1 MNVKRIV
8 AKTSREA
15 MRQLREV
22 LGPDAVILSN
32 RAVEGGVEVLA
43 MPAEAIAS
51 MAPPVDDTPPPR
63 RPDAEDFQA
72 RTQEAPRQ
80 PRLRDMP
87 AREAAPFDAA
97 DLGRP
102 ATART
107 EPLRSEA
114 EPAVSFKR
122 RLIERVAVPTQES
135 AEMTQSILAELK
147 AMRTRL
153 ETRID
158 DLAWRELPG
167 RDPAGAGVMRDLLSA
182 GFSTTLARDMLDSL
196 PHDEPDAQVWMRNT
210 LMKRLNVMQHETDL
224 LDEGGVFALMGPT
237 GAGKTTTTAK
247 LAARFVVRHGAD
259 KLALLTTDSYRIG
272 GHEQLRIYGK
282 ILGVTVH
289 AVRDAADLKLALA
302 ELRNKHT
309 VLIDTVGMSQRDQA
323 VAEQVEML
331 CQAGQPIKRLLML
344 NATSHGDT
352 LNEVVEAYRQ
362 RGLDGCILTKIDEA
376 ASLGPALDCAI
387 RHDLMVHYLATG
399 QRVPED
405 LHLANRQYLIHR
417 AFKTRTLKSPWQID
431 ESELAYAMS
440 GQGLHAESAVSLG

>member
-15 MRQLREV
+15 MRQLRDV

-32 RAVEGGVEVLA
+32 RAVDGGVEVLA
-43 MPAEAIAS
+43 LAAEDIAS
-51 MAPPVDDTPPPR
+51 MAPPVVD
-63 RPDAEDFQA
+63 
-72 RTQEAPRQ
+72 
-80 PRLRDMP
+80 
-87 AREAAPFDAA
+87 
-97 DLGRP
+97 
-102 ATART
+102 
-107 EPLRSEA
+107 
-114 EPAVSFKR
+114 EPAPAPVFRAVVPTSEPEPQPEVTIKR
-122 RLIERVAVPTQES
+122 RLIERVAVPSEDS
-135 AEMTQSILAELK
+135 AQLAKSVVGEIKGEIKTLQ
-147 AMRTRL
+147 TRL
-153 ETRID
+153 ESQLA
-158 DLAWRELPG
+158 DLAWRDLPG
-167 RDPAGAGVMRDLLSA
+167 RDPAGAGVMRDMLSA
-182 GFSTTLARDMLDSL
+182 GFSATLARELLDTL
-196 PHDEPDAQVWMRNT
+196 PKGDAEQAQAWMRNT
-210 LMKRLNVMQHETDL
+210 LMKRLNVMQNETDM
-224 LDEGGVFALMGPT
+224 LDNGGVFALMGPT

-289 AVRDAADLKLALA
+289 AVRDAADLRLALS

-331 CQAGQPIKRLLML
+331 CQAGKQIKRLLLL

-352 LNEVVEAYRQ
+352 LNEVVQAYQ
-362 RGLDGCILTKIDEA
+362 TRGLDGCILSKVDEA

-387 RHDLMVHYLATG
+387 RHELNVHYLATG

-417 AFKTRTLKSPWQID
+417 AFKTRTLSSPWQLD
-431 ESELAYAMS
+431 ESELAFAMS
-440 GQGLHAESAVSLG
+440 GLQATYRESAVALG

>member
-15 MRQLREV
+15 MRQLRDM

-32 RAVEGGVEVLA
+32 RTVEGGVEVLA
-43 MPAEAIAS
+43 LPAEDIAA
-51 MAPPVDDTPPPR
+51 MAPP
-63 RPDAEDFQA
+63 
-72 RTQEAPRQ
+72 
-80 PRLRDMP
+80 
-87 AREAAPFDAA
+87 AA
-97 DLGRP
+97 DATVSAPVRASPP
-102 ATART
+102 AAHQADP
-107 EPLRSEA
+107 EPV
-114 EPAVSFKR
+114 PAVTIKR
-122 RLIERVAVPTQES
+122 RLIERVAVPGQDS
-135 AEMTQSILAELK
+135 AQLAQSVISEIK
-147 AMRTRL
+147 SMQVRL
-153 ETRID
+153 ESQLA
-158 DLAWRELPG
+158 DLAWRDLPG
-167 RDPAGAGVMRDLLSA
+167 RDPAGAAVMRDMLAA
-182 GFSTTLARDMLDSL
+182 GFSATLARELLETL
-196 PHDEPDAQVWMRNT
+196 PKGDVEQSQAWARNV
-210 LMKRLNVMQHETDL
+210 LMKRLQVMQSETDM
-224 LDEGGVFALMGPT
+224 LDAGGVFALMGPT

-282 ILGVTVH
+282 ILGATVH
-289 AVRDAADLKLALA
+289 AVRDAADLRLALS

-331 CQAGQPIKRLLML
+331 CQAGKQIKRLLLL

-352 LNEVVEAYRQ
+352 LNEVVQAYQ
-362 RGLDGCILTKIDEA
+362 TRGLDGCILSKVDEA

-387 RHDLMVHYLATG
+387 RHELNVHYLATG

-417 AFKTRTLKSPWQID
+417 AFKTRTLSSPWQLD
-431 ESELAYAMS
+431 ESELAFAMS
-440 GQGLHAESAVSLG
+440 GLQATHRESAVALG

>member
-15 MRQLREV
+15 MRQLRDA

-43 MPAEAIAS
+43 LPAEDIAA
-51 MAPPVDDTPPPR
+51 MAPPVV
-63 RPDAEDFQA
+63 
-72 RTQEAPRQ
+72 EAPVSAPVR
-80 PRLRDMP
+80 
-87 AREAAPFDAA
+87 AAPAVA
-97 DLGRP
+97 DLQS
-102 ATART
+102 
-107 EPLRSEA
+107 EPEPS
-114 EPAVSFKR
+114 PAVTIKR
-122 RLIERVAVPTQES
+122 RLIERVAVPSEDS
-135 AEMTQSILAELK
+135 AQLAQSVISEIK
-147 AMRTRL
+147 SMQMRL
-153 ETRID
+153 ESQLA
-158 DLAWRELPG
+158 DLAWRDLPG
-167 RDPAGAGVMRDLLSA
+167 RDPSGAAVMRDMLAA
-182 GFSTTLARDMLDSL
+182 GFSATLAREMLEAL
-196 PHDEPDAQVWMRNT
+196 PKGDAEQAQAWMRNT
-210 LMKRLNVMQHETDL
+210 LMKRLNVMQSETDM
-224 LDEGGVFALMGPT
+224 LDAGGVFALMGPT

-289 AVRDAADLKLALA
+289 AVRDAADLRLALS

-331 CQAGQPIKRLLML
+331 CQAGKQIKRLLLL

-352 LNEVVEAYRQ
+352 LNEVVQAYQ
-362 RGLDGCILTKIDEA
+362 ARGLDGCILSKVDEA

-387 RHDLMVHYLATG
+387 RHELNVHYLATG

-417 AFKTRTLKSPWQID
+417 AFKTRTLSSPWQLD
-431 ESELAYAMS
+431 DSELAFAMS
-440 GQGLHAESAVSLG
+440 GIQSIQRESAVALG

>member
-15 MRQLREV
+15 MRQLRDL

-43 MPAEAIAS
+43 LAADDIAA
-51 MAPPVDDTPPPR
+51 MAPPAVDAPAPAP
-63 RPDAEDFQA
+63 
-72 RTQEAPRQ
+72 APRSPKPWAQ
-80 PRLRDMP
+80 APEVQT
-87 AREAAPFDAA
+87 EAD
-97 DLGRP
+97 
-102 ATART
+102 
-107 EPLRSEA
+107 
-114 EPAVSFKR
+114 PAVTIKR
-122 RLIERVAVPTQES
+122 RLVERVAVPSQDSAQLAQSVISEIKSMQMCLES
-135 AEMTQSILAELK
+135 QLA
-147 AMRTRL
+147 
-153 ETRID
+153 
-158 DLAWRELPG
+158 DLVWRDLPG
-167 RDPAGAGVMRDLLSA
+167 RDPSGAAVMRDMLAA
-182 GFSTTLARDMLDSL
+182 GFSATLARELLETL
-196 PHDEPDAQVWMRNT
+196 PKGDAEQAQAWMKNT
-210 LMKRLNVMQHETDL
+210 LMKRLQVVQSETDM
-224 LDEGGVFALMGPT
+224 LDAGGVFALMGPT

-289 AVRDAADLKLALA
+289 AVRDAADLRLALS

-331 CQAGQPIKRLLML
+331 CQAGKQIKRLLLL

-352 LNEVVEAYRQ
+352 LDEVVQAYRT
-362 RGLDGCILTKIDEA
+362 RGLDGCILSKIDEA

-387 RHDLMVHYLATG
+387 RHDLNVHYLATG

-417 AFKTRTLKSPWQID
+417 AFKARTHASPWQLD
-431 ESELAYAMS
+431 DSELGFALS
-440 GQGLHAESAVSLG
+440 GIQTMQRESAVSLG

>member
-15 MRQLREV
+15 MRQLRDA

-43 MPAEAIAS
+43 LAADDIAA
-51 MAPPVDDTPPPR
+51 MAPPVNDAPAPAPEPR
-63 RPDAEDFQA
+63 SPAPWVRP
-72 RTQEAPRQ
+72 
-80 PRLRDMP
+80 
-87 AREAAPFDAA
+87 
-97 DLGRP
+97 
-102 ATART
+102 
-107 EPLRSEA
+107 SEEQD
-114 EPAVSFKR
+114 EPAPAVTIKR
-122 RLIERVAVPTQES
+122 RLIERVAVSSQDSAQLAQSVISEIKSMQTCLES
-135 AEMTQSILAELK
+135 QLA
-147 AMRTRL
+147 
-153 ETRID
+153 
-158 DLAWRELPG
+158 DLVWRDLPG
-167 RDPAGAGVMRDLLSA
+167 RDPSGATVMREMLAA
-182 GFSTTLARDMLDSL
+182 GFSATLARELLESL
-196 PHDEPDAQVWMRNT
+196 PKSDAEQAQAWMRNT
-210 LMKRLNVMQHETDL
+210 LMKRLQVMQSETDM
-224 LDEGGVFALMGPT
+224 LDGGGVFALMGPT

-289 AVRDAADLKLALA
+289 AVRDAADLRLALS

-331 CQAGQPIKRLLML
+331 CQAGKQIKRLLVL

-352 LNEVVEAYRQ
+352 LDEVVQAYRT
-362 RGLDGCILTKIDEA
+362 RGLDGCILSKIDEA

-387 RHDLMVHYLATG
+387 RHELNVHYLATG

-417 AFKTRTLKSPWQID
+417 AFKPRTLASPWQLD
-431 ESELAYAMS
+431 DSELGFALS
-440 GQGLHAESAVSLG
+440 GIQTMQRESAVSLG

>member
-32 RAVEGGVEVLA
+32 RAVDGGVEVLA
-43 MPAEAIAS
+43 LPAEAIAA
-51 MAPPVDDTPPPR
+51 MAPPVVETPPPR
-63 RPDAEDFQA
+63 APEPAPVR
-72 RTQEAPRQ
+72 QEARS
-80 PRLRDMP
+80 
-87 AREAAPFDAA
+87 AREAVD
-97 DLGRP
+97 
-102 ATART
+102 
-107 EPLRSEA
+107 A
-114 EPAVSFKR
+114 EPAVTFKR
-122 RLIERVAVPTQES
+122 RLIERVAVPSQDS
-135 AEMTQSILAELK
+135 AEIAQSIIGEIK
-147 AMRTRL
+147 AMRSRL
-153 ETRID
+153 ESQIS
-158 DLAWRELPG
+158 DLAWRDLPG
-167 RDPAGAGVMRDLLSA
+167 RDPAGAALMRDLLSA
-182 GFSTTLARDMLDSL
+182 GFSAALARDMLDGL
-196 PHDEPDAQVWMRNT
+196 PRGEHENDAQAWMRNT
-210 LMKRLNVMQHETDL
+210 LMKRLNVMQSETDL
-224 LDEGGVFALMGPT
+224 LDAGGVFALMGPT

-289 AVRDAADLKLALA
+289 AVRDAADLRLALS

-352 LNEVVEAYRQ
+352 LNEVVEAYRR

-417 AFKTRTLKSPWQID
+417 AFKTRTLSSPWQLD
-431 ESELAYAMS
+431 EHELAYAMN
-440 GQGLHAESAVSLG
+440 GYGVHAESAVSLG

>member
-15 MRQLREV
+15 MRQLRDA

-43 MPAEAIAS
+43 LPAEDIAA
-51 MAPPVDDTPPPR
+51 MAPPVVDEPVVSLSHRATMREMPP
-63 RPDAEDFQA
+63 E
-72 RTQEAPRQ
+72 
-80 PRLRDMP
+80 
-87 AREAAPFDAA
+87 
-97 DLGRP
+97 
-102 ATART
+102 T
-107 EPLRSEA
+107 EP
-114 EPAVSFKR
+114 EPEVTIKR
-122 RLIERVAVPTQES
+122 RLIERVAVPTEDS
-135 AEMTQSILAELK
+135 AQLAQSVVGELRGEIK
-147 AMRTRL
+147 AMQARL
-153 ETRID
+153 ESQLA
-158 DLAWRELPG
+158 DLAWRDLPG
-167 RDPAGAGVMRDLLSA
+167 RDPAGASVMRDMLAA
-182 GFSTTLARDMLDSL
+182 GFSATLAREMLETL
-196 PHDEPDAQVWMRNT
+196 PKGDAEQAQVWMRNT
-210 LMKRLNVMQHETDL
+210 LMKRLNVMQSETDM
-224 LDEGGVFALMGPT
+224 LDGGGVFALMGPT

-289 AVRDAADLKLALA
+289 AVRDAADLRLALS
-302 ELRNKHT
+302 ELRSKHT

-331 CQAGQPIKRLLML
+331 FQAGKQIKRLLLL

-352 LNEVVEAYRQ
+352 LNEVVQAYQ
-362 RGLDGCILTKIDEA
+362 TRGLDGCILSKVDEA

-387 RHDLMVHYLATG
+387 RHELNVHYLATG

-417 AFKTRTLKSPWQID
+417 AFKTRTLSSPWQLD
-431 ESELAYAMS
+431 DSELAFAMS
-440 GQGLHAESAVSLG
+440 GVQSIQRESAVALG

>member
-15 MRQLREV
+15 MRQLRDA

-32 RAVEGGVEVLA
+32 RAVDGGVEVLA
-43 MPAEAIAS
+43 LPAEDIAA
-51 MAPPVDDTPPPR
+51 MAPPVV
-63 RPDAEDFQA
+63 
-72 RTQEAPRQ
+72 EAP
-80 PRLRDMP
+80 
-87 AREAAPFDAA
+87 AAAP
-97 DLGRP
+97 
-102 ATART
+102 ATR
-107 EPLRSEA
+107 EPVPNAHIAA
-114 EPAVSFKR
+114 EPAPAVTIKR
-122 RLIERVAVPTQES
+122 RLIERVAVPSEDSSQL
-135 AEMTQSILAELK
+135 AQSVISEIK
-147 AMRTRL
+147 AMQLRL
-153 ETRID
+153 ENQLA
-158 DLAWRELPG
+158 DLAWRDLPG
-167 RDPAGAGVMRDLLSA
+167 RDPAGAAVMRDMLAA
-182 GFSTTLARDMLDSL
+182 GFSATLARELLETL
-196 PHDEPDAQVWMRNT
+196 PKGDVEQAQAWAKNT
-210 LMKRLNVMQHETDL
+210 LMKRLQVMQSETEM
-224 LDEGGVFALMGPT
+224 LDGGGVFALMGPT

-289 AVRDAADLKLALA
+289 AVRDAADLRLALS

-331 CQAGQPIKRLLML
+331 CQAGKPIKRLLLL

-352 LNEVVEAYRQ
+352 LNEVVQAYRT
-362 RGLDGCILTKIDEA
+362 RGLDGCILSKVDEA

-387 RHDLMVHYLATG
+387 RHDLRVHYLATG

-417 AFKTRTLKSPWQID
+417 AFKARTPASPWQLD
-431 ESELAYAMS
+431 ESELAFALS
-440 GQGLHAESAVSLG
+440 GLQPTQRESAVALG

>member
-15 MRQLREV
+15 MRQLRDA

-32 RAVEGGVEVLA
+32 RTVDGGVEVLA
-43 MPAEAIAS
+43 LAAEDIAS
-51 MAPPVDDTPPPR
+51 MAPPVV
-63 RPDAEDFQA
+63 
-72 RTQEAPRQ
+72 EAP
-80 PRLRDMP
+80 
-87 AREAAPFDAA
+87 AIAAPAKAPLA
-97 DLGRP
+97 DVQDE
-102 ATART
+102 T
-107 EPLRSEA
+107 EPA
-114 EPAVSFKR
+114 PAVAIKR
-122 RLIERVAVPTQES
+122 RLVERVAVPSTDSTQL
-135 AEMTQSILAELK
+135 AQSVVGEIRGEIK
-147 AMRTRL
+147 AMQMRL
-153 ETRID
+153 ESQLA
-158 DLAWRELPG
+158 DLAWRDLPG
-167 RDPAGAGVMRDLLSA
+167 RDPAGAAVMRDMLAA
-182 GFSTTLARDMLDSL
+182 GFSATLARELLETMPKGDV
-196 PHDEPDAQVWMRNT
+196 EQAQGWAKNT
-210 LMKRLNVMQHETDL
+210 LMKRLQVMQSETDM
-224 LDEGGVFALMGPT
+224 LDGGSVFALMGPT

-282 ILGVTVH
+282 ILGVAVH
-289 AVRDAADLKLALA
+289 AVRDAADLRLALS

-331 CQAGQPIKRLLML
+331 CQAGKPIKRLLLL

-352 LNEVVEAYRQ
+352 LNEVVQAYRT
-362 RGLDGCILTKIDEA
+362 RGLDGCILSKVDEA

-387 RHDLMVHYLATG
+387 RHQLSVHYLATG

-417 AFKTRTLKSPWQID
+417 AFKARTQASPWQLD
-431 ESELAYAMS
+431 DSELAFALS
-440 GQGLHAESAVSLG
+440 GSQAAHRESAVSLG

>member
-32 RAVEGGVEVLA
+32 RAVDGGVEVLA
-43 MPAEAIAS
+43 IPAEDIAA
-51 MAPPVDDTPPPR
+51 MAPPVVDMPTPTPVP
-63 RPDAEDFQA
+63 
-72 RTQEAPRQ
+72 APR
-80 PRLRDMP
+80 PREM
-87 AREAAPFDAA
+87 AA
-97 DLGRP
+97 DQQS
-102 ATART
+102 
-107 EPLRSEA
+107 EPNPE
-114 EPAVSFKR
+114 VSFKR
-122 RLIERVAVPTQES
+122 RLVERVALPSEEGAQLAKSVISEIK
-135 AEMTQSILAELK
+135 MMQS
-147 AMRTRL
+147 RL
-153 ETRID
+153 ENQLA
-158 DLAWRELPG
+158 DLAWRDLPG
-167 RDPAGAGVMRDLLSA
+167 RDPSGATLMRDMLAA
-182 GFSTTLARDMLDSL
+182 GFSATLARELLDSL
-196 PHDEPDAQVWMRNT
+196 PRGEARGDTEQAQVWMRNT
-210 LMKRLNVMQHETDL
+210 LMKRLQVMQNETDM
-224 LDEGGVFALMGPT
+224 LDGGGVFALMGPT

-247 LAARFVVRHGAD
+247 LAARFVVRHGAS

-289 AVRDAADLKLALA
+289 AVRDAADLRIALK

-331 CQAGQPIKRLLML
+331 CQADHPIKRLLLL

-352 LNEVVEAYRQ
+352 LDEVVRAYQ
-362 RGLDGCILTKIDEA
+362 SRGLDGCILSKVDEA

-387 RHDLMVHYLATG
+387 RHQLNVHYLATG

-417 AFKTRTLKSPWQID
+417 AFKTRTLSSPWQLD
-431 ESELAYAMS
+431 DSELAFALS
-440 GQGLHAESAVSLG
+440 SPQANHRESVVFHG

>member
-15 MRQLREV
+15 MRQLRDV

-43 MPAEAIAS
+43 MPVEAIAS
-51 MAPPVDDTPPPR
+51 MAPPVDDMPAPLIAETEDYTLSLRLPPAR
-63 RPDAEDFQA
+63 ERP
-72 RTQEAPRQ
+72 PRQ
-80 PRLRDMP
+80 PDVQ
-87 AREAAPFDAA
+87 
-97 DLGRP
+97 
-102 ATART
+102 
-107 EPLRSEA
+107 
-114 EPAVSFKR
+114 PAVTFKR
-122 RLIERVAVPTQES
+122 RLVERVAVPAPES
-135 AEMTQSILAELK
+135 TEMAQSILAELK
-147 AMRTRL
+147 SMRTRL
-153 ETRID
+153 ESRID
-158 DLAWRELPG
+158 DLAWRDLPG
-167 RDPAGAGVMRDLLSA
+167 RDPAGAALMRDLISA
-182 GFSTTLARDMLDSL
+182 GFSATLARDMLDQL
-196 PHDEPDAQVWMRNT
+196 PHDESDAQAWMRNT
-210 LMKRLNVMQHETDL
+210 LMKRLSVMQHETDL
-224 LDEGGVFALMGPT
+224 LDAGGVFALMGPT

-289 AVRDAADLKLALA
+289 AVRDAADLKLALT

-331 CQAGQPIKRLLML
+331 CQVGQPIKRLLML

-352 LNEVVEAYRQ
+352 LNEVVEAYRR
-362 RGLDGCILTKIDEA
+362 RGLDGCILTKLDEA

-417 AFKTRTLKSPWQID
+417 AFKTRTLASPWQIQSD
-431 ESELAYAMS
+431 ELAYAMC
-440 GQGLHAESAVSLG
+440 GQAFHAEGAVSHG

>member
-15 MRQLREV
+15 MRQLRDT
-22 LGPDAVILSN
+22 LGSDAVILSN

-43 MPAEAIAS
+43 LPAEDIAA
-51 MAPPVDDTPPPR
+51 MAPPVV
-63 RPDAEDFQA
+63 
-72 RTQEAPRQ
+72 EAPV
-80 PRLRDMP
+80 
-87 AREAAPFDAA
+87 
-97 DLGRP
+97 P
-102 ATART
+102 ATARASAQDPQA
-107 EPLRSEA
+107 EPDF
-114 EPAVSFKR
+114 EPAVTIKR
-122 RLIERVAVPTQES
+122 RLIERVAVPSEDS
-135 AEMTQSILAELK
+135 AQLAKTVISEIK
-147 AMRTRL
+147 AMQTRL
-153 ETRID
+153 ESQISD
-158 DLAWRELPG
+158 MAWRDLPG
-167 RDPAGAGVMRDLLSA
+167 RDPAAAAVMRDMLAA
-182 GFSTTLARDMLDSL
+182 GFSATLARELLQTL
-196 PHDEPDAQVWMRNT
+196 PKGGEEQARAWMRNT
-210 LMKRLNVMQHETDL
+210 IMQRLQVMQSETDM
-224 LDEGGVFALMGPT
+224 LDAGGVFALMGPT
-237 GAGKTTTTAK
+237 GTGKTTTTAK

-289 AVRDAADLKLALA
+289 AVRDAADLRLALS

-331 CQAGQPIKRLLML
+331 CQAGKQIKRLLLL

-352 LNEVVEAYRQ
+352 LDEVVHAYQ
-362 RGLDGCILTKIDEA
+362 TRGLDGCILTKVDEA

-387 RHDLMVHYLATG
+387 RHQLNVHYLATG

-417 AFKTRTLKSPWQID
+417 AFKTRMQASPWQLD
-431 ESELAYAMS
+431 DSELAFALNGVRSM
-440 GQGLHAESAVSLG
+440 HPESTVAHG